1 MKIARESWIIAAIG
15 VADLITT
22 VLFIR
27 HHGAEEANP
36 LFRHFWEMGLPAFIL
51 AKLACIVGPLCILE
65 WARKRRGQFV
75 TLASRSVIAAYL
87 VLYCLG
93 VSQLNG
99 PQAQANEVR
108 HNPVA
113 VAGNFAMPPYP
124 PFDGRMPLEEW
135 RYRMF
140 RMQQRER
147 KTDTPMGA
155 PRLPA
160 RVTLSSNE

>member
-36 LFRHFWEMGLPAFIL
+36 LFRHFLEMGLPAFIL
-51 AKLACIVGPLCILE
+51 AKLACVVGPLCILE

-99 PQAQANEVR
+99 PEAQANELR
-108 HNPVA
+108 RAPVA
-113 VAGNFAMPPYP
+113 VAGNYAMPPYS
-124 PFDGRMPLEEW
+124 PFDDRLSSEEW

-140 RMQQRER
+140 RMRQWER
-147 KTDTPMGA
+147 RADPPMGA

-160 RVTLSSNE
+160 RVTLSSSE

>member
-15 VADLITT
+15 IADLITT
-22 VLFIR
+22 ILFIR

-51 AKLACIVGPLCILE
+51 AKLACVVGPLCILE
-65 WARKRRGQFV
+65 WARQRRGQFV

-108 HNPVA
+108 RTSVA
-113 VAGNFAMPPYP
+113 MAGNFAMPPYP
-124 PFDGRMPLEEW
+124 LYGGRISPETW

-140 RMQQRER
+140 RMRQMGRMA
-147 KTDTPMGA
+147 DPPIGA

-160 RVTLSSNE
+160 RVTLSRGE